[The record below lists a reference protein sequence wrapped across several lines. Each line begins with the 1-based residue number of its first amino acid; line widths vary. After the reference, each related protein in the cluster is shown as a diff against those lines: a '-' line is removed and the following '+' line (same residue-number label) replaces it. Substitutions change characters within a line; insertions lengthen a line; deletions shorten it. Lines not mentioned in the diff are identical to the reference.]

1 MLIKSQSAKTKSTRA
16 KSPSTFESLNPA
28 TGEVVGV
35 FPLTTKDEVNDAV
48 SRAKVAADRW
58 ANLSFRARNIVLR
71 DWASILTRDMKEA
84 AELIHRETGKPLSD
98 ATLEVALAIEHI
110 GWAGKFAPKVL
121 SRQSRP
127 AGLLMFNMAAQVQ
140 RVPFG
145 VVGVIGP
152 WNYPIFTPVG
162 SIAYALAAGNT
173 VVFKPSEYT
182 PAIGSFLEESF
193 KRIAPFRDVLT
204 VVTGDSTTG
213 SALTESAVDKIS
225 FTGSTRTA
233 KKVAAA
239 CAERMT
245 PVVLEC
251 GGKDAVIIDKDADV
265 KKAAEMTLW
274 HAMSNAGQSCIGAE
288 RVYVHHQV
296 ADQFKSEIVARAKEL
311 TPGFGDGAKYG
322 PATMPSQLK
331 VIKAHVDDAASKGA
345 TFLLGGRDAIKGGYV
360 EPVILADVPEDSLA
374 VTDETFGPTLV
385 INTVSDMDE
394 AVDLANATSYG
405 LGAAVWSKR
414 NGKRIATL
422 LKCGMVSINSAFSF
436 AAIGAVPFG
445 GVKDSGYGRIH
456 GAEGLLEFTYP
467 RTVVKRRFRIPLE
480 FTTFERSARADRILI
495 RLVRLMHKRRIR

>member
-1 MLIKSQSAKTKSTRA
+1 MATRPRSARA
-16 KSPSTFESLNPA
+16 KNPTTFESINPA

-35 FPLTTKDEVNDAV
+35 FPVTTRVEVDEAV
-48 SRAKVAADRW
+48 SRAKVAAERW
-58 ANLSFRARNIVLR
+58 ANLSFRARHIALR

-110 GWAGKFAPKVL
+110 GWAGKFAPRVL
-121 SRQSRP
+121 GRQSRP
-127 AGLLMFNMAAQVQ
+127 TGLLMFNMAAQVQ

-182 PAIGSFLEESF
+182 PAIGAFLEESW
-193 KRIAPFRDVLT
+193 KRIAPFKDIFT
-204 VVTGDSTTG
+204 TVTGLADTG
-213 SALTESAVDKIS
+213 VALTESQVDKIS

-239 CAERMT
+239 CAVNMT

-251 GGKDAVIIDKDADV
+251 GGKDAVLIDRDADIA
-265 KKAAEMTLW
+265 KAAEMTLW

-288 RVYVHHQV
+288 RVYVHRNV
-296 ADQFKSEIVARAKEL
+296 AERFKSEIVKRAKEI
-311 TPGFGDGAKYG
+311 TPGFGEGAKYG

-331 VIKAHVDDAASKGA
+331 VIKSHIDDALSRGGHS
-345 TFLLGGRDAIKGGYV
+345 LLGGKDSIKGGYV

-374 VTDETFGPTLV
+374 VTEETFGPTLV
-385 INTVSDMDE
+385 INTVSNMDE
-394 AVDLANATSYG
+394 AVDLANATGYG
-405 LGAAVWSKR
+405 LGAAVWSKK
-414 NGKRIATL
+414 NGKRIASL
-422 LKCGMVSINSAFSF
+422 LQCGMVSINSAFSF

-445 GVKDSGYGRIH
+445 GVKESGYGRIH

-467 RTVVKRRFRIPLE
+467 RTVVRRRFKIPLQ
-480 FTTFERSARADRILI
+480 FTTFDRSERADRVLV
-495 RLVRLMHKRRIR
+495 RLVRLLHKRRIR

>member
-1 MLIKSQSAKTKSTRA
+1 MAIKSKSTRT
-16 KSPSTFESLNPA
+16 KSPSTFESINPA

-35 FPLTTKDEVNDAV
+35 FPLTTKDEVNEVVA
-48 SRAKVAADRW
+48 RAKVAAGRW
-58 ANLSFRARNIVLR
+58 ADLSFRARNVVLR
-71 DWASILTRDMKEA
+71 DWASALTRDMHEA
-84 AELIHRETGKPLSD
+84 AELIHRETGKPISD

-121 SRQSRP
+121 ARQSRP
-127 AGLLMFNMAAQVQ
+127 TGLLMFNMAAQVQ

-204 VVTGDSTTG
+204 VVTGDSSTG
-213 SALTESAVDKIS
+213 VALTESSVDKIS

-233 KKVAAA
+233 KKVAAS

-251 GGKDAVIIDKDADV
+251 GGKDAVIIDKDADI

-311 TPGFGDGAKYG
+311 KPGFGDGAKYG

-331 VIKAHVDDAASKGA
+331 VIKSHIEDAAKRGG
-345 TFLLGGRDAIKGGYV
+345 TFLLGGKDAIQGGYV

-374 VTDETFGPTLV
+374 VTEETFGPTLV

-414 NGKRIATL
+414 NGKRIASL
-422 LKCGMVSINSAFSF
+422 LNCGMVSINSAFSF

-467 RTVVKRRFRIPLE
+467 RTIVRRRFRIPLE
-480 FTTFERSARADRILI
+480 FTSFERSARADRILI
-495 RLVRLMHKRRIR
+495 RLVRLMHKRKIR

>member
-1 MLIKSQSAKTKSTRA
+1 MATKPRSTRT
-16 KSPSTFESLNPA
+16 KNPTTFESINPA
-28 TGEVVGV
+28 TGEIVGV
-35 FPLTTKDEVNDAV
+35 FPVFDKSEVDEVVA
-48 SRAKVAADRW
+48 RAKVAAERW
-58 ANLSFRARNIVLR
+58 ANLSFRARNVVLR

-110 GWAGKFAPKVL
+110 GWAGKFASRIL
-121 SRQSRP
+121 GRQSRP
-127 AGLLMFNMAAQVQ
+127 SGLLMFNMAAQVQ

-162 SIAYALAAGNT
+162 SIAYALAAGNS

-182 PAIGSFLEESF
+182 PAIGAFLEESW
-193 KRIAPFRDVLT
+193 KRIAPFKDVFIT
-204 VVTGDSTTG
+204 ITGNPNTG
-213 SALTESAVDKIS
+213 VALTESNVDKIS

-239 CAERMT
+239 CAVNMT

-251 GGKDAVIIDKDADV
+251 GGKDAVLVDKDADIS
-265 KKAAEMTLW
+265 KAAEMTLW

-288 RVYVHHQV
+288 RVYVHRQV
-296 ADQFKSEIVARAKEL
+296 ADKFKAEIVARAKEIK
-311 TPGFGDGAKYG
+311 PGFGEGAKYG

-331 VIKAHVDDAASKGA
+331 VIKSHIDDAVKKGGV
-345 TFLLGGRDAIKGGYV
+345 FLLGDKDSIKGGYV
-360 EPVILADVPEDSLA
+360 DPVILADVPEDSLA
-374 VTDETFGPTLV
+374 VTEETFGPTLV
-385 INTVSDMDE
+385 INTVSNMDE
-394 AVDLANATSYG
+394 AVDLANSTSYG
-405 LGAAVWSKR
+405 LGAAVWSKK
-414 NGKRIATL
+414 NGKRIASL

-445 GVKDSGYGRIH
+445 GVKESGYGRIH

-480 FTTFERSARADRILI
+480 FTTFERSERADRILV
-495 RLVRLMHKRRIR
+495 RLVKLLHKRRIR